1 MDFADG
7 IFKFI
12 LDGDLKNKLDSRNG
26 RFLQENTVLDI
37 FTQICLSLKHIH
49 DRKILHRD
57 IKSPNIL
64 LSSNGLVK
72 LSDFGVAKCLSFTIE
87 KAKTFTGTP
96 YYLSPEIVQN
106 IPYSFKSDIW
116 SLGVLLYEMCCLKL
130 PFIAKSIPL
139 LTLKIIN
146 GQYEPIPD
154 IYSIELKSLVNMLL
168 TVDNQKRP
176 TINEILSM
184 IKYFKQNLN

>member
-1 MDFADG
+1 M
-7 IFKFI
+7 
-12 LDGDLKNKLDSRNG
+12 
-26 RFLQENTVLDI
+26 
-37 FTQICLSLKHIH
+37 
-49 DRKILHRD
+49 HRD

-64 LSSNGLVK
+64 LTSNGLVK